1 MCLTLNYN
9 VRETALY
16 VRQDKFGP
24 YRIPLSIQVAA
35 ARDFCWRKNWR
46 FPMATDEIYASK
58 NPLVLKSMLID
69 LPKDTVLILVNL
81 ELLVFSLKLIVNCWS
96 DLPDREIALVATNE
110 LKTISEVLDLLKT
123 ENSLDRFIATY

>member
-1 MCLTLNYN
+1 
-9 VRETALY
+9 
-16 VRQDKFGP
+16 
-24 YRIPLSIQVAA
+24 
-35 ARDFCWRKNWR
+35 
-46 FPMATDEIYASK
+46 MATDEIYASK

-96 DLPDREIALVATNE
+96 DLPDHEVALVATNE